1 MNASLNS
8 DALVRRR
15 SRVRFPPV
23 APHPFLVI
31 SLIAQNL
38 PSSFRPARWFET
50 RRRLW
55 YSLALLLGVVT
66 LGTVG
71 FTMVEPSV
79 KNLFDGF
86 YFTIETMFTVGY
98 GDFIPTTE
106 ASRILAI
113 IVVVGGVTAAVTT
126 LQSLFDLAVT
136 NDLRRELGLPERRTR
151 MKDHIIICGYGNVG
165 RQVYENLKS
174 KNEKF
179 VFIERDEK
187 KVADLVAAGVSVIEG
202 EAVDEDVLLR
212 ANINEAKTVITTLK
226 DSDNIIVTIN
236 ARMLN
241 PGIFIVSEVEDM
253 RNATVLKRAGADEVV
268 HCHEMGAR
276 MMVSKARR
284 VVIDP
289 VCGAE
294 VDPRTTKYSAE
305 FQGQKLYFDSVEC
318 KNAFDKNPERFLEMK
333 RVVDATCGLREP

>member
-1 MNASLNS
+1 MGV
-8 DALVRRR
+8 LV
-15 SRVRFPPV
+15 V
-23 APHPFLVI
+23 
-31 SLIAQNL
+31 
-38 PSSFRPARWFET
+38 
-50 RRRLW
+50 
-55 YSLALLLGVVT
+55 
-66 LGTVG
+66 GTIG
-71 FTMVEPSV
+71 FTLVEPMV
-79 KNLFDGF
+79 RNVFEGF
-86 YFTIETMFTVGY
+86 YFTIETMFTVGF
-98 GDFIPTTE
+98 GDIIPTTG
-106 ASRILAI
+106 ASRVLAI
-113 IVVVGGVTAAVTT
+113 FVVIGGVTAAVTT
-126 LQSLFDLAVT
+126 LQSIFDLAVT
-136 NDLRRELGLPERRTR
+136 TDLRRELGLPERRTR

-174 KNEKF
+174 KDEKF

-187 KVADLVAAGVSVIEG
+187 RVGDLVAEGVSVIEG

-212 ANINEAKTVITTLK
+212 ANIKEAKTIISTLK
-226 DSDNIIVTIN
+226 DPDNIIVTLN

-276 MMVSKARR
+276 VMVSKARR

-294 VDPRTTKYSAE
+294 VDPRVTKFSAE

-318 KNAFDKNPERFLEMK
+318 KGAFDRNPERFLEMK
-333 RVVDATCGLREP
+333 RVVDATCGLKEPQ